1 MNDVSCGRCGCVLLP
16 VLFCLAS
23 VAEGN
28 AQPPGTQGW
37 MLGVESG
44 ATSVSLGD
52 NPGDGAA
59 LVGAR
64 IGWRL
69 NRIVIPYLGTAY
81 ADIESRGLETFER
94 LTFAH
99 VDVGVR
105 LHLAAGRR
113 RWVPYGDLALTWWPV
128 TDVLRDGEPTHTDF
142 TSQPTLSVGGGFA
155 VYLSATW
162 ALDVNVKA
170 GKGRFVDVPIG
181 TVRAAGTGGHSG
193 ARRDLD
199 AASIRLGVGFSWW
212 P

>member
-1 MNDVSCGRCGCVLLP
+1 MNDVSRQRFGRILLP

-23 VAEGN
+23 VVEGN
-28 AQPPGTQGW
+28 AQPSGTQGW

-44 ATSVSLGD
+44 ATSVSLGG

-64 IGWRL
+64 IGRRL

-81 ADIESRGLETFER
+81 ADIESRGLETFDR

-99 VDVGVR
+99 VDAGVR
-105 LHLAAGRR
+105 LHLATGRR

-128 TDVLRDGEPTHTDF
+128 TDVLRDGELTNTDF
-142 TSQPTLSVGGGFA
+142 TSGPTPSVGGGFA
-155 VYLSATW
+155 VYLSETW

-181 TVRAAGTGGHSG
+181 AVRAGGTDRHSG
-193 ARRDLD
+193 ARRNLD
-199 AASIRLGVGFSWW
+199 AASIRLGVGLSWW

>member
-1 MNDVSCGRCGCVLLP
+1 MNDASRRRLGRSLLP

-23 VAEGN
+23 VVEGN
-28 AQPPGTQGW
+28 AQPSGTQGW

-44 ATSVSLGD
+44 ATAVSLGG

-64 IGWRL
+64 IGRRL

-81 ADIESRGLETFER
+81 ADIESRGLETFDR

-105 LHLAAGRR
+105 VQLADGRR
-113 RWVPYGDLALTWWPV
+113 RWEPYGDLALTWWPV
-128 TDVLRDGEPTHTDF
+128 TDVLRDGEPTNMDF
-142 TSQPTLSVGGGFA
+142 TSGPTLSLGGGFA
-155 VYLSATW
+155 VYLSETW

-170 GKGRFVDVPIG
+170 GKGRFTDVPGPAGG
-181 TVRAAGTGGHSG
+181 TDRHAG
-193 ARRDLD
+193 APRDLD
-199 AASIRLGVGFSWW
+199 ATSIRLGVGFSWW

>member
-1 MNDVSCGRCGCVLLP
+1 MNDASRRRCGRILLP
-16 VLFCLAS
+16 VLVCLAS
-23 VAEGN
+23 AVEGN
-28 AQPPGTQGW
+28 AQPSGTQGW

-44 ATSVSLGD
+44 ATSVSLGG

-69 NRIVIPYLGTAY
+69 NRMVIPYLGTAY
-81 ADIESRGLETFER
+81 ADIESRGLDNFER

-99 VDVGVR
+99 VDVGAR
-105 LHLAAGRR
+105 LHLAAGLR

-128 TDVLRDGEPTHTDF
+128 TDVLRDGKPTNTDF
-142 TSQPTLSVGGGFA
+142 TSGPTLSMGGGFA
-155 VYLSATW
+155 VYLSETW

-181 TVRAAGTGGHSG
+181 AVRTGGTGGHSA
-193 ARRDLD
+193 ARNDLD
-199 AASIRLGVGFSWW
+199 ATSIRLGVGLSWW

>member
-1 MNDVSCGRCGCVLLP
+1 MNDVSRRRFGCILLP

-23 VAEGN
+23 VVEGN
-28 AQPPGTQGW
+28 AQPSGTQGW
-37 MLGVESG
+37 MLGMESG
-44 ATSVSLGD
+44 ATSVSLGG

-64 IGWRL
+64 IGRRL

-81 ADIESRGLETFER
+81 ADIESRGLEAFQK

-105 LHLAAGRR
+105 LHLAADRH

-128 TDVLRDGEPTHTDF
+128 TDVLRDGEPTNTDF
-142 TSQPTLSVGGGFA
+142 TSGPTLSMGGGFV
-155 VYLSATW
+155 VYLSETW

-170 GKGRFVDVPIG
+170 GKGRFADVPIG
-181 TVRAAGTGGHSG
+181 AARAGGTGGPSG
-193 ARRDLD
+193 VRSDLD
-199 AASIRLGVGFSWW
+199 AASIRLGVGLSWW